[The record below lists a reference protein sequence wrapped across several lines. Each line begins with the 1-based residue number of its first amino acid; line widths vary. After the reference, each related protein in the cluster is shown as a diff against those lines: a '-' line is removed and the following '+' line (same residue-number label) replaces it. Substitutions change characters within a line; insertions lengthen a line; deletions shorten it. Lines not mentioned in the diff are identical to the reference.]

1 MANNIPLNT
10 FRTKPF
16 ELTTV
21 TQVIYETPQD
31 LTCIVLG
38 AQASNVSEEPATIT
52 FKLTKNNVDYILLK
66 EFEIPVNDAAE
77 VVTGKLVVEEGNTL
91 SASVSRNNSI
101 VLVLSVLETSN
112 E

>member
-1 MANNIPLNT
+1 MAVLPLNT

-16 ELTTV
+16 ELTTT
-21 TQVIYETPQD
+21 TQIVYTTPED
-31 LTCIVLG
+31 LTSIILG
-38 AQASNVSEEPATIT
+38 AQASNIGTEPVTIT
-52 FKLTKNNVDYILLK
+52 FKLTKNGVDYVLLK

-91 SASVSRNNSI
+91 SASVSRDDSVI
-101 VLVLSVLETSN
+101 LVLSLLETTN